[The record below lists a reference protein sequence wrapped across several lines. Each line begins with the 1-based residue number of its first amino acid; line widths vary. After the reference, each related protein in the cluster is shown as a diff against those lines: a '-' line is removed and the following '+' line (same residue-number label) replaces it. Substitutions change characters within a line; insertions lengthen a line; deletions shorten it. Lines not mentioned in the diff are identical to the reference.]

1 MLAMTTTE
9 KTIKAISKIFPLL
22 NEAIYR
28 ADVIRSVGIAAHM
41 FLPYSG
47 RK

>member
-1 MLAMTTTE
+1 
-9 KTIKAISKIFPLL
+9 LL

-47 RK
+47 RKWVFSIQIQSP